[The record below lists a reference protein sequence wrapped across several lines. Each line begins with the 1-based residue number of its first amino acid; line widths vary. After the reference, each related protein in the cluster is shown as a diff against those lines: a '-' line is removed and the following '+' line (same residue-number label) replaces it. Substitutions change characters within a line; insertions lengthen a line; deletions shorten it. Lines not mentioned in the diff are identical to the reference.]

1 LFIVLGAKE
10 GRPKKR
16 ERERERERERNK
28 AKHINNLSSRPP
40 KSLNGQIKA
49 KKIKPI
55 VRRLMEPINSIIE
68 KGKIIFLISNR
79 KFIKNYKGATQVQRK
94 YTRET
99 PNYKQ
104 KKI

>member
-1 LFIVLGAKE
+1 
-10 GRPKKR
+10 
-16 ERERERERERNK
+16 
-28 AKHINNLSSRPP
+28 
-40 KSLNGQIKA
+40 
-49 KKIKPI
+49 
-55 VRRLMEPINSIIE
+55 
-68 KGKIIFLISNR
+68 LISNR